1 MSNSKIILFCI
12 DFSENEKRNEGV
24 ETNKY
29 ENLENLT
36 NKYEHLA
43 QRVPKGSQKGA
54 KVCQKG
60 AKGSQK
66 GAKGSQREPKGSQ
79 KGAKGEPKDDQ
90 NAQANL
96 CPKKGAKKER
106 PWRWK
111 SLKFIGKTMV
121 FDDLEGAV
129 LELILDPFWTHFQN
143 PRLPK
148 HPFSR
153 VCYRRVP
160 ADTLTQ

>member
-66 GAKGSQREPKGSQ
+66 GAKGSQRRAKGRPKCPSKSMPEKRCQ
-79 KGAKGEPKDDQ
+79 KGATVEMKIIEIH
-90 NAQANL
+90 
-96 CPKKGAKKER
+96 
-106 PWRWK
+106 WK
-111 SLKFIGKTMV
+111 NNGF
-121 FDDLEGAV
+121 
-129 LELILDPFWTHFQN
+129 
-143 PRLPK
+143 
-148 HPFSR
+148 
-153 VCYRRVP
+153 
-160 ADTLTQ
+160 

>member
-66 GAKGSQREPKGSQ
+66 GAKREPKASQREPKASQ
-79 KGAKGEPKDDQ
+79 RRTRMLKQIYAR
-90 NAQANL
+90 
-96 CPKKGAKKER
+96 KKVPRRSDHGDEILHFWSHFDELKTLKSIEKHILFLIFVIFGKVEKK
-106 PWRWK
+106 K
-111 SLKFIGKTMV
+111 KQQ
-121 FDDLEGAV
+121 
-129 LELILDPFWTHFQN
+129 FWN
-143 PRLPK
+143 
-148 HPFSR
+148 
-153 VCYRRVP
+153 
-160 ADTLTQ
+160 